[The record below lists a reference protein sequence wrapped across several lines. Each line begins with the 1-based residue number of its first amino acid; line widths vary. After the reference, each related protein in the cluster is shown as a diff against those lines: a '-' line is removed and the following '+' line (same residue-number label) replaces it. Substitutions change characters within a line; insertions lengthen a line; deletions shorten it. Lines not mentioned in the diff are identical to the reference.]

1 MSEKFLPDF
10 FIIGAQKSGTSTLH
24 HILENTNLVSLPKN
38 KETHYFSEFIKKKKK
53 YSWYEKQFF
62 IKKSHELVGE
72 VDPSYIYIDDSAR
85 NIKKIV
91 KKPKIIIILR
101 KPIDRAFSHYSMS
114 YRRGIE
120 NFSFIEAILNE
131 PQRLENKKEFNLKH
145 FSYLDRG
152 NYSSQIIK
160 YQEIFKDS
168 EFLFLKFD
176 DLLNK
181 KSKKK
186 LIFSLFDFLGIK
198 RSFIDENFNNIHM
211 NKNKTFRF
219 KWIQNILYNDSRFKS
234 LLSKLIKNSDIKY
247 RIKENIEKINL
258 KNIDCSTD
266 TIYKQL
272 PQGIVDWN
280 NAQIPELEKI
290 TDLNLEK
297 WYIE

>member
-1 MSEKFLPDF
+1 MAEF
-10 FIIGAQKSGTSTLH
+10 
-24 HILENTNLVSLPKN
+24 SLPKN
-38 KETHYFSEFIKKKKK
+38 S
-53 YSWYEKQFF
+53 
-62 IKKSHELVGE
+62 
-72 VDPSYIYIDDSAR
+72 
-85 NIKKIV
+85 
-91 KKPKIIIILR
+91 KII
-101 KPIDRAFSHYSMS
+101 KGKSFSYKGKS
-114 YRRGIE
+114 
-120 NFSFIEAILNE
+120 
-131 PQRLENKKEFNLKH
+131 ENKKEFNLKH

-247 RIKENIEKINL
+247 RIKENIENSLIR
-258 KNIDCSTD
+258 C
-266 TIYKQL
+266 
-272 PQGIVDWN
+272 
-280 NAQIPELEKI
+280 
-290 TDLNLEK
+290 
-297 WYIE
+297 